1 MMKRFFLNIAF
12 NIMKLI
18 PYSILKNVIKNN
30 GKPMTKSEHA
40 FLVNSSTDEILRSMG
55 LVKSA
60 KEKMPLNSIAV
71 KRNFSPDSLGNIKE
85 SLREL
90 ADKNNFYIGVA
101 AEIDEYGLKNND
113 CRELIVKE
121 FNSFTFENS
130 MKWNKTLKDAESE
143 NIFDYDFAEVDKQID
158 FLLQHNMRI
167 RGHALI
173 WGKFGGMT
181 FPRYVQ
187 KFVDKSNNPKKALE
201 EIIYQRVTGTV
212 NHFKGRVKQWDVVNE
227 SMPYDGDFRLD
238 GYFNEIMGEEYI
250 VKSFKFAREA
260 DPNSSLT
267 LNEAFGKTSGEKAK
281 QYLQW
286 IKHLKDIGTPIDSVG
301 IQGHVTRGSFDV
313 EGINFFA
320 KELANLGVQMDITE
334 FDISAVPFRECEDMF
349 MAQAQYTYDILKSAA
364 ESNNLG
370 SITFWGLS
378 DKKSWYDDIY
388 PFNLHKPNYPN
399 PFDKNLEKKPMY
411 YAVQSLLKDKIR
423 RGE

>member
-1 MMKRFFLNIAF
+1 
-12 NIMKLI
+12 MKLV
-18 PYSILKNVIKNN
+18 PYSLLKNVIKNN

-40 FLVNSSTDEILRSMG
+40 FLVNSSTDEILRSME
-55 LVKSA
+55 LMKSA
-60 KEKMPLNSIAV
+60 KEEMPQKNIEILR
-71 KRNFSPDSLGNIKE
+71 KFSPDSLGNIKE

-101 AEIDEYGLKNND
+101 AEIDEYGLKDKD
-113 CRELIVKE
+113 CRDLIVKE

-130 MKWNKTLKDAESE
+130 MKWNNTLNDADSE

-158 FLLQHNMRI
+158 YLLQHNMRI

-187 KFVDKSNNPKKALE
+187 KTVDKSKDPQKSLE
-201 EIIYQRVTGTV
+201 DIIYERVTGTI

-227 SMPYDGDFRLD
+227 SMPYDGDFKLD
-238 GYFNEIMGEEYI
+238 GYFNEIMGEDYI
-250 VKSFKFAREA
+250 VKAFEFAKQA
-260 DPNSSLT
+260 DPDASLT

-281 QYLQW
+281 QYLEW

-320 KELANLGVQMDITE
+320 KELAKLGVQLDITE
-334 FDISAVPFRECEDMF
+334 FDMSAVPFRECEDMF
-349 MAQAQYTYDILKSAA
+349 MAQAQYSYDILKSAA
-364 ESNNLG
+364 ESGNLG
-370 SITFWGLS
+370 GITFWGLS
-378 DKKSWYDDIY
+378 DKISWYDSIY
-388 PFNLHKPNYPN
+388 PFSLHKPNYPN
-399 PFDKNLEKKPMY
+399 TFDDNLQRKPMY
-411 YAVQSLLKDKIR
+411 YAAQALLKDMK
-423 RGE
+423 EQKK